1 MTPLLL
7 GSEETMTDWRTQ
19 LEAKKVVIVDG
30 AWGTELMN
38 RGLKPR
44 EVPDAWNID
53 RSEDIHSVAL
63 SYVNAG
69 ADIILTNTFGASPL
83 KLAKRG
89 LAEKTAEI
97 NRLGTEISK
106 KAASGRA
113 LVFGSIGPT
122 GELIKPLGAVT
133 ETELV
138 KGFAEQAKAL
148 AAGGADGIVI
158 ETMMDLAEAKAA
170 LRAVKENTSLS
181 VAVTMTFSKAG
192 GNYATLMGVR
202 PDHAALELERAGA
215 DIVGANCGAGIDLM
229 IEVAR
234 LMRPATSLPI
244 WCKPNAGLP
253 ELVDGKTVYRESP
266 EKMASRFRDLVEA
279 GANMIG
285 GCCGSTPAHIRALV
299 LERNKLVTIKP

>member
-1 MTPLLL
+1 
-7 GSEETMTDWRTQ
+7 MTDWKTQ
-19 LEAKKVVIVDG
+19 LDEKKVLIVDG

-38 RGLKPR
+38 RGLTPR

-53 RSEDIHSVAL
+53 RPEEIYSVAL

-69 ADIILTNTFGASPL
+69 ADIILTNTFGGSPL

-106 KAASGRA
+106 KAASGRV

-122 GELIKPLGAVT
+122 GELIKPLGAAT

-138 KGFAEQAKAL
+138 KGFAEQAKAV
-148 AAGGADGIVI
+148 AAGGADGIVV
-158 ETMMDLAEAKAA
+158 ETMLDLAEAKAA
-170 LRAVKENTSLS
+170 LRAVKENTSLP

-192 GNYATLMGVR
+192 HNYATLMGVR
-202 PDHAALELERAGA
+202 PEQAAAELDKAGA

-253 ELVDGKTVYRESP
+253 ELVEGKTVYRESP

-299 LERNKLVTIKP
+299 SERNRLVSKKA

>member
-1 MTPLLL
+1 
-7 GSEETMTDWRTQ
+7 MTDWRTQ
-19 LEAKKVVIVDG
+19 LDEKKVLIVDG

-38 RGLKPR
+38 RGLTPR

-53 RSEDIHSVAL
+53 RPEEIYSVAL

-69 ADIILTNTFGASPL
+69 ADIILTNTFGGSPL

-106 KAASGRA
+106 KAASGRV

-122 GELIKPLGAVT
+122 GELIKPLGAAT

-138 KGFAEQAKAL
+138 KGFAEQAKAV
-148 AAGGADGIVI
+148 AAGGADGIVV
-158 ETMMDLAEAKAA
+158 ETMLDLAEAKAA
-170 LRAVKENTSLS
+170 LRAVKENTSLP

-192 GNYATLMGVR
+192 RNYATLMGVR
-202 PDHAALELERAGA
+202 PEQAAAELDKAGA

-253 ELVDGKTVYRESP
+253 ELVEGKTVYRESP

-299 LERNKLVTIKP
+299 SERNRLVSKKA

>member
-1 MTPLLL
+1 
-7 GSEETMTDWRTQ
+7 MTDWRTQ
-19 LEAKKVVIVDG
+19 LNEKKVLVVDG

-38 RGLKPR
+38 RGMNPR

-53 RSEDIHSVAL
+53 RPEEIYSVAL

-69 ADIILTNTFGASPL
+69 ADIILTNTFGGSPL
-83 KLAKRG
+83 KLSKVG
-89 LAEKTAEI
+89 LREKTVDI

-106 KAASGRA
+106 KAASSRA

-122 GELIKPLGAVT
+122 GELLKPLGAAS
-133 ETELV
+133 ETELL
-138 KGFAEQAKAL
+138 KGFVEQAKAL

-181 VAVTMTFSKAG
+181 VAVTMTFNEAG
-192 GNYATLMGVR
+192 GKVATLMGVR
-202 PDHAALELERAGA
+202 PDHAAVELERAGA

-234 LMRPATSLPI
+234 VMRRATSLPV

-253 ELVDGKTVYRESP
+253 ELVDGETIYRESP
-266 EKMASRFRDLVEA
+266 EKMASRFGELVEA

-299 LERNKLVTIKP
+299 LERNKLITPKP

>member
-1 MTPLLL
+1 
-7 GSEETMTDWRTQ
+7 MTDWRTQ
-19 LEAKKVVIVDG
+19 LDEKKVLIVDG

-38 RGLKPR
+38 RGMTPR
-44 EVPDAWNID
+44 EVPEAWNID
-53 RSEDIHSVAL
+53 RPEEIYSVAL

-69 ADIILTNTFGASPL
+69 ADIILTNTFGGSPL
-83 KLAKRG
+83 KLAKGG
-89 LAEKTAEI
+89 LREKTTEI
-97 NRLGTEISK
+97 NRRGTDISK
-106 KAASGRA
+106 KAASARA

-122 GELIKPLGAVT
+122 GELIKPLGTAT
-133 ETELV
+133 EMELV

-170 LRAVKENTSLS
+170 LRAVKENTSLP
-181 VAVTMTFSKAG
+181 VAATMTFTKAG

-202 PDHAALELERAGA
+202 PDRAATELERAGA

-229 IEVAR
+229 IEVGR
-234 LMRPATSLPI
+234 VMRRATRLPI

-253 ELVDGKTVYRESP
+253 ELVDGKTLYHESP
-266 EKMASRFRDLVEA
+266 EKMASRFGELVEA
-279 GANMIG
+279 GASMIG

-299 LERNKLVTIKP
+299 LERNKLVARKV

>member
-1 MTPLLL
+1 
-7 GSEETMTDWRTQ
+7 MTDWRTQ
-19 LEAKKVVIVDG
+19 LEAKKVLIVDG

-44 EVPDAWNID
+44 EIPDAWNID
-53 RSEDIHSVAL
+53 QSEEIHSVAL

-133 ETELV
+133 ETELL

-170 LRAVKENTSLS
+170 LHAVKENTSLS

-299 LERNKLVTIKP
+299 LERNKLVTIKA

>member
-1 MTPLLL
+1 
-7 GSEETMTDWRTQ
+7 MTDWRTQ
-19 LEAKKVVIVDG
+19 LDDKKVLIVDG

-38 RGLKPR
+38 RGLTPQ

-53 RSEDIHSVAL
+53 RPEEIYSVAL

-69 ADIILTNTFGASPL
+69 ADIILTNTFGGSAL
-83 KLAKRG
+83 KLAKRR
-89 LAEKTAEI
+89 LAGKVAEI
-97 NRLGTEISK
+97 NRLGVEISK

-133 ETELV
+133 EMELV

-148 AAGGADGIVI
+148 AAGEADGIVI
-158 ETMMDLAEAKAA
+158 ETMLDLAEAKAA
-170 LRAVKENTSLS
+170 LRAVKENTSLP

-192 GNYATLMGVR
+192 RNYATLMGIR
-202 PDHAALELERAGA
+202 PEQAAAELEKGGA
-215 DIVGANCGAGIDLM
+215 DIIGANCGAGIDLM

-234 LMRPATSLPI
+234 LMRPATSLPM

-253 ELVDGKTVYRESP
+253 ELVDGKTVYRDSP
-266 EKMASRFRDLVEA
+266 EKMASRFRELVEA

-299 LERNKLVTIKP
+299 LERNKLIIRKA

>member
-1 MTPLLL
+1 MAPLLL
-7 GSEETMTDWRTQ
+7 ESEGIMTHWRTQ
-19 LEAKKVVIVDG
+19 LDEKKILIVDG

-38 RGLKPR
+38 RGMNPQ
-44 EVPDAWNID
+44 EVPEAWNVD
-53 RSEDIHSVAL
+53 RPEEIYSVAL
-63 SYVNAG
+63 SYVNAA
-69 ADIILTNTFGASPL
+69 ADIILTNTFGGSPL

-89 LAEKTAEI
+89 LAEKSAEI
-97 NRLGTEISK
+97 NRLGAELSK

-122 GELIKPLGAVT
+122 GELIKPLGAAT
-133 ETELV
+133 ETELI

-170 LRAVKENTSLS
+170 LRAVKENTPLS

-192 GNYATLMGVR
+192 LNYATLMGVR
-202 PDHAALELERAGA
+202 PHQAAAELERAGA

-266 EKMASRFRDLVEA
+266 EKMASRFRELVEA

-299 LERNKLVTIKP
+299 LERNRLFSGKT

>member
-1 MTPLLL
+1 
-7 GSEETMTDWRTQ
+7 MTDWRTQ
-19 LEAKKVVIVDG
+19 LDEKKVLIVDG

-38 RGLKPR
+38 RGLTPR

-53 RSEDIHSVAL
+53 RPEEIYSVAL

-69 ADIILTNTFGASPL
+69 ADIILTNTFGGSPL

-106 KAASGRA
+106 KAASGRV

-122 GELIKPLGAVT
+122 GELIKPLGAAT

-138 KGFAEQAKAL
+138 KGFAEQAKAV
-148 AAGGADGIVI
+148 AAGGADGIVV
-158 ETMMDLAEAKAA
+158 ETMLDLAEAKAA
-170 LRAVKENTSLS
+170 LRAVKENTSLP
-181 VAVTMTFSKAG
+181 VGVTMTFSKAG
-192 GNYATLMGVR
+192 HNYATLMGVR
-202 PDHAALELERAGA
+202 PEQAAAELDKAGA

-253 ELVDGKTVYRESP
+253 ELVEGKTVYRESP

-299 LERNKLVTIKP
+299 SERNRLVSKKA

>member
-1 MTPLLL
+1 
-7 GSEETMTDWRTQ
+7 MTDWGKQ
-19 LEAKKVVIVDG
+19 LAEKKVLIVDG

-38 RGLKPR
+38 RGINPR
-44 EVPDAWNID
+44 EVPEAWNID
-53 RSEDIHSVAL
+53 RPEEIYSVAL

-69 ADIILTNTFGASPL
+69 ADVILTNTFGGSPL

-97 NRLGTEISK
+97 NRLGTELSK

-122 GELIKPLGAVT
+122 GELIKPLGAAT
-133 ETELV
+133 ETEWV

-158 ETMMDLAEAKAA
+158 ETMMDLTEAKAA
-170 LRAVKENTSLS
+170 LRAVKESTSLS

-192 GNYATLMGVR
+192 LNYATLMGVR
-202 PDHAALELERAGA
+202 PQRAAEELERAGA

-234 LMRPATSLPI
+234 LIRPATSLPI

-266 EKMASRFRDLVEA
+266 GKMASRFGELVEA

-299 LERNKLVTIKP
+299 LERNKLVTQKA

>member
-1 MTPLLL
+1 MAPLPL

-19 LEAKKVVIVDG
+19 LEAQKILIVDG

-38 RGLKPR
+38 RGLNPR
-44 EVPDAWNID
+44 EVPDAWNVD
-53 RSEDIHSVAL
+53 RPEEIHSVAL

-97 NRLGTEISK
+97 NRLGAEISK
-106 KAASGRA
+106 KAASRRA

-122 GELIKPLGAVT
+122 GELIKPLGAAT
-133 ETELV
+133 ETELI

-158 ETMMDLAEAKAA
+158 ETMMDLAEVKAA

-181 VAVTMTFSKAG
+181 VAATMTFNKAG

-202 PDHAALELERAGA
+202 PDHAAVELERAGA

-253 ELVDGKTVYRESP
+253 ELVNGKTVYRESP
-266 EKMASRFRDLVEA
+266 EKMASRFRELVEA
-279 GANMIG
+279 GVNMIG

-299 LERNKLVTIKP
+299 LERNKLIIRKA

>member
-1 MTPLLL
+1 
-7 GSEETMTDWRTQ
+7 
-19 LEAKKVVIVDG
+19 
-30 AWGTELMN
+30 
-38 RGLKPR
+38 
-44 EVPDAWNID
+44 
-53 RSEDIHSVAL
+53 VAL

-69 ADIILTNTFGASPL
+69 ADIILTNTFGGSPL
-83 KLAKRG
+83 KLAKSG
-89 LAEKTAEI
+89 LRERTAEI
-97 NRLGTEISK
+97 NQLGTEISK

-122 GELIKPLGAVT
+122 GELLKPLGAAT

-138 KGFAEQAKAL
+138 EGFAEQAKAL

-158 ETMMDLAEAKAA
+158 ETMMDIAEAQAA
-170 LRAVKENTSLS
+170 LRAVKESSSLS
-181 VAVTMTFSKAG
+181 VAVTMTFNKAG
-192 GNYATLMGVR
+192 GKVATLMGVR
-202 PDHAALELERAGA
+202 PDQAARELERAGA

-234 LMRPATSLPI
+234 MMRRATSLPI

-253 ELVDGKTVYRESP
+253 ELVNGKTIYRESP
-266 EKMASRFRDLVEA
+266 EKMVSRFGQLLEA

-299 LERNKLVTIKP
+299 LERNKLIVQKA

>member
-1 MTPLLL
+1 
-7 GSEETMTDWRTQ
+7 MTDWRTQ
-19 LEAKKVVIVDG
+19 LDEKKVLIVDG

-38 RGLKPR
+38 RGLTPR

-53 RSEDIHSVAL
+53 RPEEIYSVAL

-69 ADIILTNTFGASPL
+69 ADIILTNTFGGSPL

-106 KAASGRA
+106 KAASGRV

-122 GELIKPLGAVT
+122 GELIKPLGAAT

-138 KGFAEQAKAL
+138 KGFAEQAKAV
-148 AAGGADGIVI
+148 AAGGADGIVV
-158 ETMMDLAEAKAA
+158 ETMLDLAEAKAA
-170 LRAVKENTSLS
+170 LRAVKENTSLP

-192 GNYATLMGVR
+192 HNYATLMGVR
-202 PDHAALELERAGA
+202 PEQAAAELDKAGA

-253 ELVDGKTVYRESP
+253 ELVEGKTVYRESP

-299 LERNKLVTIKP
+299 SERNRLVSKKA